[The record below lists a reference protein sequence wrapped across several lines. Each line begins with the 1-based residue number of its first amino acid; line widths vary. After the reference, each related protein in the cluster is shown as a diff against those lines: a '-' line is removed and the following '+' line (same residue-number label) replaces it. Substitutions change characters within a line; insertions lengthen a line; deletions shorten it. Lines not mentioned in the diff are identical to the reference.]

1 MKLDNFLP
9 RYRRQLFYMTALFG
23 VSLMNFIVL
32 SQDIKRIQSFKKVL
46 PYQMIGY
53 QFKGLE
59 QFTKGITHIGYYTDK
74 NIKTDEAASKMF
86 AHAQY
91 ILAPSILDLNNTD
104 HDYILLVCSNEK
116 VAWAKL
122 KEIKALPLRRNK
134 YGMILARRLE

>member
-1 MKLDNFLP
+1 MKLDKYLP
-9 RYRRQLFYMTALFG
+9 RYRRQLFFIAALFG
-23 VSLMNFIVL
+23 VTMMNFIVL
-32 SQDIKRIQSFKKVL
+32 SQDIRRIQSFKKVL

-59 QFTKGITHIGYYTDK
+59 EFTKGITHIGYYTDNDIEK
-74 NIKTDEAASKMF
+74 DQAASKMF

-91 ILAPSILDLNNTD
+91 ILAPSILDLNNLD
-104 HDYILLVCSNEK
+104 HDYILFVCSNEK
-116 VAWAKL
+116 KAWAKL